1 MLLVSLD
8 TSTVCSSVN
17 ICSLPLG
24 GLHRTFASD
33 DLLCVGRHPS
43 SIREECHACR
53 FLLQIRQGLSLPKH
67 FQAILALLVRDL
79 DYIFDVSGSNFR
91 ASAKEHIATYRAV
104 APPETERGTTA
115 TTVARTSE
123 SSPLPH
129 RFVDSNV
136 PAARPGRFCSPPA
149 VVIVEQRW
157 WRQ

>member
-24 GLHRTFASD
+24 GLYRTFASD
-33 DLLCVGRHPS
+33 DLLCGGSPPS

-67 FQAILALLVRDL
+67 LQAILALLIRDL

-91 ASAKEHIATYRAV
+91 AVGEQSTLQHNEPSLRLKRKGA
-104 APPETERGTTA
+104 TA

-123 SSPLPH
+123 TSPLPH
-129 RFVDSNV
+129 HFVDSNV

-157 WRQ
+157 RRR